1 MGMLVD
7 GVWTTD
13 ELGPDFKGRDGR
25 FRRSESVFRNWVTR
39 DGAPGPGGAGDFA
52 AEADRYHL
60 YVAITCPWAHRALL
74 VRRLKGLDDAIGLSV
89 VAPRRTDQGWVFD
102 AGDARHRDSVD
113 GAAAL
118 HELYTRADARYTGR
132 VTVPVLWDKRRETIV
147 SNESSEII
155 RMFNDA
161 FTAFAHETPDLYPA
175 DMRAEI
181 DALNERVYRT
191 VNNGV
196 YRAGFAA
203 TQASYEEAFDEVF
216 ATLDDLDDR
225 LATRRYLTGER
236 LTEADW
242 RLFPT
247 LVRFDVAYY
256 GAFKCNKRR
265 LVDYA
270 NLWAYV
276 RELYQLPGVAETV
289 APETYKRGY
298 YSISERRNPTGIVP
312 KGPEIDFAAPHGRE
326 RVGAGAA

>member
-7 GVWTTD
+7 GAWTTD

-25 FRRSESVFRNWVTR
+25 FIRSESAFRDWVTR
-39 DGAPGPGGAGDFA
+39 DGAPGPGGAGGFA

-60 YVAITCPWAHRALL
+60 YVAITCPWAHRTVL
-74 VRRLKGLDDAIGLSV
+74 VRRLKGLDDTIGLSV

-102 AGDARHRDSVD
+102 AGDPRHRDSLY
-113 GAAAL
+113 GTAAL
-118 HELYTRADARYTGR
+118 HELYTRADPRYTGR
-132 VTVPVLWDKRRETIV
+132 VTVPVLWDKQRETIV
-147 SNESSEII
+147 NNESSEII

-161 FTAFAHETPDLYPA
+161 FAAFAPAAPDLYPE
-175 DMRAEI
+175 DLRAEI
-181 DALNERVYRT
+181 DALNDVIYRT
-191 VNNGV
+191 INNGV
-196 YRAGFAA
+196 YRSGFAR
-203 TQASYEEAFDEVF
+203 TQDAYEEAFDQVF
-216 ATLDDLDDR
+216 ATLDDLDER

-265 LVDYA
+265 LMDYT
-270 NLWAYV
+270 NLWAYT
-276 RELYQLPGVAETV
+276 RELYQLSGVAETV
-289 APETYKRGY
+289 EPETYKRGY
-298 YSISERRNPTGIVP
+298 YSISELRNPTGIVP

-326 RVGAGAA
+326 RIGAV